1 MHKVRT
7 MNMARTL
14 ILHMKSKVSNR
25 IQQDMLPILKYL
37 GIIGLDMVSVVFI
50 GFWVSLALFLAL
62 VIFFFFFSP
71 FFI

>member
-1 MHKVRT
+1 MHKVLT